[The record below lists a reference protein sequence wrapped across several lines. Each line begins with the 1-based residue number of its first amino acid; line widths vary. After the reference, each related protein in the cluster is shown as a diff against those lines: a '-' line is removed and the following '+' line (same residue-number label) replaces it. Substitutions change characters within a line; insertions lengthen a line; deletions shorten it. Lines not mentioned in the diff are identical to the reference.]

1 MGTIGAVMKGE
12 PRMNAES
19 IVESTDCLRV
29 GALLIVAL
37 GKEME
42 LGFVTERL
50 VAQSRE
56 VIKYV
61 LKIELVP

>member
-19 IVESTDCLRV
+19 IVGSTDGLGV
-29 GALLIVAL
+29 GAPLVAAP
-37 GKEME
+37 GKKMK
-42 LGFVTERL
+42 LGFVIERL
-50 VAQSRE
+50 VGQSRE

-61 LKIELVP
+61 L